1 MNYLPFLIATVSS
14 VESSTDQIITSEPFW
29 NATNVLAMILT
40 AVLSA
45 IVSWKIA
52 KANTNVKNLS
62 YSIKRY
68 PILDYK
74 FQSENARVP
83 LKEIKIMYGDT
94 ILPNPCLV
102 IVEIVNSGNRGIENP
117 PILISNTENI
127 EMIPLEVEDVPKG
140 YFWKI
145 ETEDP
150 YSCRISVSLIN
161 PKQKLRASFF
171 MNKTPKKPLDFSCAM
186 CDLQCHEVSGNIDK
200 PKRENASFK
209 IPYGAALGGMVVL
222 LTLMLQTEILMR
234 IKDFLFSEFHVY
246 STNFDIYILAIPIL
260 AWILSYVVPRKFN
273 EILISHR
280 SISRALSIG
289 NISLA
294 IVLLYLILNNV
305 LRGYDLQLTIG
316 VITIILF
323 SVSIHII
330 HLLKKA

>member
-1 MNYLPFLIATVSS
+1 MNYLPFFIATVSS
-14 VESSTDQIITSEPFW
+14 VDSHTEQIITSEPFW

-62 YSIKRY
+62 YSIRRY
-68 PILDYK
+68 PILDCK

-83 LKEIKIMYGDT
+83 LKEIRIMYGDT

-127 EMIPLEVEDVPKG
+127 EMIPLEVEDVPNG

-145 ETEDP
+145 ESEDS
-150 YSCRISVSLIN
+150 YSCKISASLLN

-209 IPYGAALGGMVVL
+209 IPYGAALASIAVL
-222 LTLMLQTEILMR
+222 LTLLLQTDSLIR
-234 IKDFLFSEFHVY
+234 IKKLFSHEFGVY
-246 STNFDIYILAIPIL
+246 YDVFDFYILATPIL
-260 AWILSYVVPRKFN
+260 ALILSYLVPRKLN
-273 EILISHR
+273 EILVSNR
-280 SISRALSIG
+280 SVSRVLLIG
-289 NISLA
+289 NIILA
-294 IVLLYLILNNV
+294 IVLLYLILNDI
-305 LRGYDLQLTIG
+305 LKGYNLQLTIG

-330 HLLKKA
+330 HLLRKV